1 MRHTVFLLLA
11 AQSLMCAD
19 LASLLPG
26 AKSNLQV
33 ESVRL
38 EAQKTKEQLEQAKT
52 AYYPTL
58 NATALYQKK
67 DRATAF
73 EPRTVQGVE
82 IGTKITLF
90 DGLRRE
96 STLDAIH
103 AAIDS
108 AEHTLGQKEQDVLLE
123 TIQMYYTYFN
133 AKSSLDAIRDKQIEL
148 SAQVERFGILVKNDL
163 ATADILKSLIASKL
177 QADYDEQTQK
187 IALERS
193 RRNLELISGTA
204 VDTLE
209 YKELL
214 TPKGGEIE
222 RHDLEADHAMIETL
236 KHTEGLYTYLPSVS
250 VQGKHKEFNYADYDT
265 MGGANIQP
273 SRQNEIIASLSLTL
287 FDMGSISKER
297 EQARLT
303 TLKAQK
309 LLEYK
314 SKSIRNEAAIA
325 QMALD
330 ASQSAYT
337 AAVAEEEARSVAFGY
352 IKKRFEAGLV
362 NATAYLSELSDL
374 SASRAKVQ
382 TARNALQL
390 SKANLAYTYG
400 TDLMT
405 LLEEKK

>member
-1 MRHTVFLLLA
+1 
-11 AQSLMCAD
+11 MCAD

-26 AKSNLQV
+26 AKTNLQV

-38 EAQKTKEQLEQAKT
+38 ETQKTKEQLEQAKT

-58 NATALYQKK
+58 NATAIYQKK

-103 AAIDS
+103 SAIDS
-108 AEHTLGQKEQDVLLE
+108 AQHTLGQKEQDVLLQ
-123 TIQMYYTYFN
+123 TIQMYYTYLN
-133 AKSSLDAIRDKQIEL
+133 AKSSLDAIQDKRTEL

-177 QADYDEQTQK
+177 QADYDEQNQK

-193 RRNLELISGTA
+193 RRNLELISGTSI
-204 VDTLE
+204 DTLE
-209 YKELL
+209 YKELI
-214 TPKGGEIE
+214 TPKSGEIE
-222 RHDLEADHAMIETL
+222 RHDLKADHAMIDTL

-265 MGGANIQP
+265 MGGANVQP
-273 SRQNEIIASLSLTL
+273 QRQNEIIASLSLTL

-314 SKSIRNEAAIA
+314 SKSVRNEAAIA
-325 QMALD
+325 QMTLD
-330 ASQSAYT
+330 ASQSAYN

-362 NATAYLSELSDL
+362 NTTAYLSELSDL

-390 SKANLAYTYG
+390 SKAHLAYTYG